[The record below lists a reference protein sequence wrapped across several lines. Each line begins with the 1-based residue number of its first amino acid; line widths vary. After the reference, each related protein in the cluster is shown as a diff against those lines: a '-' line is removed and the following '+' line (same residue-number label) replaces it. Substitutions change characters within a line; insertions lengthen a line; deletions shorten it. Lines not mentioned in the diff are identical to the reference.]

1 MPGLVG
7 QAILPAAAFQAASS
21 PCATPRPTPRPFP
34 AWGCGRAAAAVHA
47 PPALPACPIYR
58 CAQTPSGAILESQEM
73 NMANELAALSN
84 EIAAAVEVAGKNVV
98 AVHARP
104 RFSSSGVFWRPGVIV
119 TAEHTIQREEEI
131 TVTLPDGRNAPATL
145 AGSDAGTDLAVL
157 KIEGAAFAP
166 GHTTAAPAAG
176 TLALAIGRS
185 EDSGVNATLGIIS
198 ACSGEW
204 RTWRGGRLDHYIR
217 LDLTLYPGSDGGAVV
232 NTAGETIGIATSALS
247 RIAGLAIPAVT
258 VDRVV
263 DEILARGRVARGYLG
278 VGLQP
283 VELPDHQK
291 GLIVLSLEPA
301 GPAAAAGVLIGDI
314 LVKLGGKAVHDTEDI
329 QLGLEGHA
337 VGLKVEVE
345 VLRGGEARQVNVVV
359 GERPRRN

>member
-1 MPGLVG
+1 MP
-7 QAILPAAAFQAASS
+7 
-21 PCATPRPTPRPFP
+21 
-34 AWGCGRAAAAVHA
+34 
-47 PPALPACPIYR
+47 
-58 CAQTPSGAILESQEM
+58 
-73 NMANELAALSN
+73 NELAALSN
-84 EIAAAVEVAGKNVV
+84 EIATAVELAGRNVV

-104 RFSSSGVFWRPGVIV
+104 RFSSSGVFWRPGAIV
-119 TAEHTIQREEEI
+119 TAEHTVRREEEI
-131 TVTLPDGRNAPATL
+131 TVTLPDGATVPAAL
-145 AGSDAGTDLAVL
+145 AGTDPGTDLAVL
-157 KIEGAAFAP
+157 KIDVGTHAP
-166 GHTTAAPAAG
+166 GRTTTAPAPG
-176 TLALAIGRS
+176 TLALTIGRS

-232 NTAGETIGIATSALS
+232 NTNGETIGIATSALS
-247 RIAGLAIPAVT
+247 RIAGLAIPSVT

-301 GPAAAAGVLIGDI
+301 GPASSAGILIGDI
-314 LVKLGGKAVHDTEDI
+314 LVTLGGKPVQDTDDI
-329 QLGLEGHA
+329 QLVLEGHA
-337 VGLKVEVE
+337 VGGKVLVE
-345 VLRGGEARQVNVVV
+345 VLRGGESRRIDVVV
-359 GERPRRN
+359 GERPRRS